1 MTASMGQM
9 ASRHAAFEKAPREQM
24 LRDGQL
30 DLDALLLWIRAQ
42 VNVGWQDADGDEVA
56 LAAVPEPARVLWLL
70 VIFEGGV
77 YNGGLASFLLQQSEG
92 IIRGCLDALR
102 VVGAQEL
109 LAMMEAA
116 IPIAARSGAEFVG
129 ARAKGGSW
137 WKQLPAPQATSVSA
151 LDERSG
157 PLLESELR
165 PRLGEYAGRHQGE
178 LIA

>member
-1 MTASMGQM
+1 MSD
-9 ASRHAAFEKAPREQM
+9 AFERAPREQM
-24 LRDGQL
+24 LRDGRL

-42 VNVGWQDADGDEVA
+42 VNVDWRDADSDEAA

-77 YNGGLASFLLQQSEG
+77 YNGGLASFLLQQSAW

-102 VVGAQEL
+102 AVGAQEL
-109 LAMMEAA
+109 LATLEAG
-116 IPIAARSGAEFVG
+116 IPVAARSGAEFVG
-129 ARAKGGSW
+129 ARGKGGSW
-137 WKQLPAPQATSVSA
+137 WKELPAPEASSLSA
-151 LDERSG
+151 LDNRSG

-165 PRLGEYAGRHQGE
+165 PRLGEYARRHQGE

>member
-1 MTASMGQM
+1 MPG
-9 ASRHAAFEKAPREQM
+9 AAFAKARREQM

-42 VNVGWQDADGDEVA
+42 VNVGWQDADGDEGA

-77 YNGGLASFLLQQSEG
+77 HDGGLASFLLQQSEW

-102 VVGAQEL
+102 AVGAQEL
-109 LAMMEAA
+109 LAMTEAG
-116 IPIAARSGAEFVG
+116 IPIAARSGAAFVG
-129 ARAKGGSW
+129 VRAKGGSW
-137 WKQLPAPQATSVSA
+137 WKELPPREGTSLSA
-151 LDERSG
+151 VDDRSG

-165 PRLGEYAGRHQGE
+165 ARLGEYAGRHQDE

>member
-1 MTASMGQM
+1 
-9 ASRHAAFEKAPREQM
+9 M

-42 VNVGWQDADGDEVA
+42 VNVDWRDEAA

-77 YNGGLASFLLQQSEG
+77 YNGGLASFLLQQSEW

-102 VVGAQEL
+102 AVGAQEL
-109 LAMMEAA
+109 LAMMEAG
-116 IPIAARSGAEFVG
+116 IPIAARSGAAFVG
-129 ARAKGGSW
+129 ARGKGGSW
-137 WKQLPAPQATSVSA
+137 WKELPAPKASSLSA
-151 LDERSG
+151 LAGRSG
-157 PLLESELR
+157 PLLENELR
-165 PRLGEYAGRHQGE
+165 ARLGEYASRHEGE

>member
-1 MTASMGQM
+1 MPSA
-9 ASRHAAFEKAPREQM
+9 RFEKAPREQM

-30 DLDALLLWIRAQ
+30 DLDALLLWLRAQ
-42 VNVGWQDADGDEVA
+42 VNVDWQDAARDEVA
-56 LAAVPEPARVLWLL
+56 LAAIPEPARILWLL

-77 YNGGLASFLLQQSEG
+77 YNGGLASFLLQQSAW

-102 VVGAQEL
+102 AVGAQEL
-109 LAMMEAA
+109 LALMEAG

-129 ARAKGGSW
+129 MRGKGGSW
-137 WKQLPAPQATSVSA
+137 WRELPDDDTSLSA
-151 LDERSG
+151 LDDRSG

-165 PRLGEYAGRHQGE
+165 PRLAEYGGRHQGE